1 MARLPLVNPDDPG
14 LDPRTAAMLRE
25 VAEGS
30 PIGLVNMHRTIAN
43 HPPLM
48 RALWD
53 FSAVVTGPLTGKQFE
68 LTYLTSAVAMDCFY

>member
-1 MARLPLVNPDDPG
+1 MARLPLVNPDDAG

-25 VAEGS
+25 VAAGS
-30 PIGLVNMHRTIAN
+30 GIGLVNMHRTIAN

-48 RALWD
+48 RALFD
-53 FSAVVTGPLTGKQFE
+53 FAAVVTGPLTRKQFE